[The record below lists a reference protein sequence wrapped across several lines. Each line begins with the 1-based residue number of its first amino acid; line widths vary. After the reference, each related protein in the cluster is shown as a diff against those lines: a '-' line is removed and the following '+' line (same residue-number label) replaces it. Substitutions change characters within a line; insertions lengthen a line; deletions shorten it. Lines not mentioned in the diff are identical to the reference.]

1 MSYLAFLGYFL
12 LPPIFLVYIFV
23 RRSHCLSPIKILG
36 ILIMAGIALVYTTP
50 WDNYLIMRGVWYY
63 PQGAVV
69 GTLGYVPLE
78 EYSFMVLQTILAGLV
93 WSLFTRD
100 LTFRVMRFSLLG
112 VLFAGF
118 LCVVGILCLLR
129 DSGTYV
135 GLILTWASLPL
146 ALQWGLGLRLLL
158 QTAIKWILPW
168 FLLTLY
174 LCLADSY
181 AISEGIWTL
190 EPATR
195 TGWEL
200 GNLPVEEALFFAL
213 TNLFVF
219 QGLSLWQSW
228 KGSNA

>member
-1 MSYLAFLGYFL
+1 MGSW
-12 LPPIFLVYIFV
+12 P
-23 RRSHCLSPIKILG
+23 SS
-36 ILIMAGIALVYTTP
+36 
-50 WDNYLIMRGVWYY
+50 
-63 PQGAVV
+63 
-69 GTLGYVPLE
+69 
-78 EYSFMVLQTILAGLV
+78 
-93 WSLFTRD
+93 
-100 LTFRVMRFSLLG
+100 
-112 VLFAGF
+112 
-118 LCVVGILCLLR
+118 
-129 DSGTYV
+129 
-135 GLILTWASLPL
+135 
-146 ALQWGLGLRLLL
+146 LL

-200 GNLPVEEALFFAL
+200 GNLPIEEALFFAL

-228 KGSNA
+228 KGSNAWNGSSGTRFPLVHPLGISCLLPTRLALPAYPVTFLPLGLLGYFSPDLSLSIQLIPYLSLFILVCSWWGRSFVITEWSRKVAGSSHRYTSAPHLSQFSI